1 MKLITKEIEKRL
13 EKYPLYSQDGKK
25 EDAICQAKF
34 FLCAGA
40 WTWYILEANLE
51 EGIAYGITITG
62 NGEGEYGYTSLEEL
76 QELRV
81 TKFGLTVER
90 DIAFTPTPLK
100 NIQNEYLQKFLK
112 KMYD

>member
-13 EKYPLYSQDGKK
+13 KKYPLYSQEGKK

-34 FLCAGA
+34 FLCVGA
-40 WTWYILEANLE
+40 WAWYILEADLE
-51 EGIAYGITITG
+51 QGIAYGITITG
-62 NGEGEYGYTSLEEL
+62 NGEGEYGYTSLSEL
-76 QELRV
+76 QNLR

-90 DIAFTPTPLK
+90 DISFEPTPLK
-100 NIQNEYLQKFLK
+100 DIDNEYLQKFLR